1 MSNIDPVKKSSA
13 ATDNFVI
20 GPITAVGAALAGMGA
35 AMSPTA
41 DAATFTVTNLNDS
54 GAGSLRQAIEDGN
67 GAAGADNVVFQSGLT
82 GTITLTGGE
91 IGISDSLTITGPG
104 AASLAVSGN
113 NASRVFYLYNK
124 GEVIDVTLAGITV
137 RDGFAG
143 GTPGA
148 VLGGN
153 GNGAGIINF
162 GEELTLDG
170 VVLSNNY
177 AQYDGG
183 ALWST
188 SYYDGESLII
198 RNSTFSNNEA
208 GRNGGAIYIG
218 DTGDG
223 AGNNVAS
230 TVLVS
235 DSAITGNVAGRNG
248 GGIYFYDPDDAV
260 TIERTVISGNDA
272 NGGVTR
278 GGIGNAGGGG
288 GIALYDTDAGPFTIV
303 DSTISGNDANEG
315 GGVYLF
321 EPDDAV
327 LISNT
332 TVSGNTAT
340 DDGGGIKLNRTPYGV
355 DLRHTTVVDNN
366 AGYDGDGIYMYDG
379 VASLRNSIVANND
392 VEDIYNESGTINV
405 AFSLIESGTSG
416 ITDGGG
422 NIFNT
427 DPLLGPL
434 ANNGGPTQTHLPL
447 EGSPVIDAGD
457 PAFVPPPSTDQAG
470 NPRVAGGAIDMG
482 AVEAAAIAQ
491 LVPEV
496 PVPALGL
503 FGLAAAALG
512 IGGIGAAAAR
522 RRKRGAGP
530 LAALL
535 LAVVSGVGFAPEA
548 EAAKPEI
555 TRIATTVNAVSV
567 EAATTRFTLGNNQ
580 ALVVDNSKL
589 EIRDRLRHKD
599 SARARTAAEIRA
611 GQAVVIKTQYNAD
624 GSVKQVRVR
633 LFETLA
639 AAQRKAAKN

>member
-1 MSNIDPVKKSSA
+1 MPVSNIDPVKKSSA

-35 AMSPTA
+35 AVSPAA

-67 GAAGADNVVFQSGLT
+67 GAAGADNVVFQAGLT

-124 GEVIDVTLAGITV
+124 GEVIDVTLTGITV

-218 DTGDG
+218 DTGYG
-223 AGNNVAS
+223 AGNNVAT

-235 DSAITGNVAGRNG
+235 DSQITGNIAGRNG

-272 NGGVTR
+272 NGGVMR

-288 GIALYDTDAGPFTIV
+288 GIALYDTDAGPFTIT

-321 EPDDAV
+321 EPDQAV

-340 DDGGGIKLNRTPYGV
+340 DDGGGIKLYRTSSGV
-355 DLRHTTVVDNN
+355 DLHHTTVVDNN

-392 VEDIYNESGTINV
+392 AEDIANERGTINV
-405 AFSLIESGTSG
+405 AFSLIESGSSG

-427 DPLLGPL
+427 DPQLGPL
-434 ANNGGPTQTHLPL
+434 ANNGGPTLTHLPL
-447 EGSPVIDAGD
+447 VGSPVIDAGD

-535 LAVVSGVGFAPEA
+535 LAVVSGVGFAPGA
-548 EAAKPEI
+548 EAAKPQI
-555 TRIATTVNAVSV
+555 TRIATTVDAVSV
-567 EAATTRFTLGNNQ
+567 DAATTRLTRWSSTT
-580 ALVVDNSKL
+580 ASSRSATVCATR
-589 EIRDRLRHKD
+589 ILRAHEPPRKFVP
-599 SARARTAAEIRA
+599 ARR
-611 GQAVVIKTQYNAD
+611 
-624 GSVKQVRVR
+624 S
-633 LFETLA
+633 
-639 AAQRKAAKN
+639 